1 VPSHF
6 NCSLPGLFAGIN
18 RPGRGLDY
26 SYLSSAEVKEKQ
38 SYTSTIPLGLHSLS
52 QGNPYL
58 FVIEFISKLNLTLR
72 NISEELLI
80 LTYWFVSSDV
90 LVLQNFFPTYL

>member
-6 NCSLPGLFAGIN
+6 RRSLPGLFAGIK
-18 RPGRGLDY
+18 RLDRGLDY
-26 SYLSSAEVKEKQ
+26 SYPSSAEVKEKQ
-38 SYTSTIPLGLHSLS
+38 SYTSTIPLGLRGLS

-58 FVIEFISKLNLTLR
+58 FAIELITKLNLTFR

-80 LTYWFVSSDV
+80 LGYRFVSSDV